1 MTSQEL
7 FKTAQRYIPG
17 GVNSPVRSFASV
29 GGDPVFIS
37 SATGTQMMSSDGDG
51 YLDFCGSW
59 GPLIL
64 GHADPDVV
72 AAVQDAAAE
81 GLSFGTCCPREVE
94 MAELLCSLCDG
105 MDKVRMVTSG
115 TEATMTAIRLAR
127 GFTGRERVVKF
138 AGCYHGH
145 HDAML
150 VAAGSGLLTGGK
162 PSSAG
167 VPAGTTAS
175 VSVLPYNDADA
186 VREYMSGR
194 GGETAAIIVEPV
206 AGNMGLV
213 DPGREYLQLLRD
225 LCTEHGA
232 VLIFDEVIAGFR
244 QSCGTWGGCV
254 GIRPDLTCLGKI
266 IGGGMPIGAVGGRA
280 EIMERL
286 APAGDVYQAGTL
298 SGNPVALAAGLATL
312 KKLKRENP
320 YPRMAGLC
328 RSMAERVNDR
338 AKELGRPF
346 HIAFLGGAFT
356 PFFRSEAVKT
366 LADAQACDTGAF
378 GRFHG
383 FMLNQGIY
391 LPPSQF
397 ETAFFSAVHG
407 PEDGERLAEALT
419 AWLEQGWN

>member
-7 FKTAQRYIPG
+7 FEKAQKYIPG
-17 GVNSPVRSFASV
+17 GVNSPVRSFSSV

-37 SATGTQMMSSDGDG
+37 SAEGAVMTSSDGEE

-72 AAVQDAAAE
+72 AAVQSAAAE
-81 GLSFGTCCPREVE
+81 GLSFGTCSPREVE
-94 MAELLCSLCDG
+94 MAERLCSLCDG
-105 MDKVRMVTSG
+105 MERVRMVTSG

-150 VAAGSGLLTGGK
+150 VAAGSGLLTGGT

-167 VPAGTTAS
+167 VPAGTTAA
-175 VSVLPYNDADA
+175 VSVLPYNDAAA
-186 VREYMSGR
+186 VREFMHSM

-213 DPGREYLQLLRD
+213 NPGKEYLQLLRD
-225 LCTEHGA
+225 LCSEHGT

-244 QSCGTWGGCV
+244 QSCGTWGGSL
-254 GIRPDLTCLGKI
+254 GILADLTCLGKI
-266 IGGGMPIGAVGGRA
+266 IGGGMPIGAVGGKA
-280 EIMERL
+280 VIMERL

-312 KKLKRENP
+312 NKLKRENP
-320 YPRMAGLC
+320 YPRMAELC
-328 RSMAERVNDR
+328 RTMAERVNFR
-338 AKELGRPF
+338 AAELERPF

-356 PFFRSEAVKT
+356 PFFCSVPVTT
-366 LADAQACDTGAF
+366 LADAQACDTVAF

-383 FMLNQGIY
+383 FMLKKGIY

-397 ETAFFSAVHG
+397 ETAFFSAVHTDDDAG
-407 PEDGERLAEALT
+407 RLMDALLE
-419 AWLEQGWN
+419 WLDSGW

>member
-1 MTSQEL
+1 MTSSEL
-7 FKTAQRYIPG
+7 FEKAQKYIPG
-17 GVNSPVRSFASV
+17 GVNSPVRSFSSV

-37 SATGTQMMSSDGDG
+37 SASRTVMTSSEGNQ

-72 AAVQDAAAE
+72 AAVQGAASE

-127 GFTGRERVVKF
+127 GFTDRERVVKF

-167 VPAGTTAS
+167 VPAGTTDS
-175 VSVLPYNDADA
+175 VSVLPYNDSDA
-186 VREYMSGR
+186 FREFMDKM
-194 GGETAAIIVEPV
+194 GGETAAVIVEPV

-213 DPGREYLQLLRD
+213 NPGKEYLQLLRD
-225 LCTEHGA
+225 LCSEHGT
-232 VLIFDEVIAGFR
+232 VLIFDEVICGFR
-244 QSCGTWGGCV
+244 QSCGTWGGRIGV
-254 GIRPDLTCLGKI
+254 RPDLTTLGKI
-266 IGGGMPIGAVGGRA
+266 IGGGMPIGAVGGR
-280 EIMERL
+280 EDIMDCL

-312 KKLKRENP
+312 GKLKSENP
-320 YPRMAGLC
+320 YPRMAELC
-328 RSMAERVNDR
+328 RSMAEKVNAR
-338 AKELGRPF
+338 AAELKKPF

-356 PFFRSEAVKT
+356 PFFRTGAVTT
-366 LADAQACDTGAF
+366 LSDAQDCDTEAF
-378 GRFHG
+378 GRFHSY
-383 FMLNQGIY
+383 MLEKGIY
-391 LPPSQF
+391 MPPSQF
-397 ETAFFSAVHG
+397 ETAFFSAVHSS
-407 PEDGERLAEALT
+407 EDGERLADT
-419 AWLEQGWN
+419 VISFLEEKI